1 MLVAMSRQPAKIDL
15 QANLARNVRAVRT
28 AVGMTQEELAESS
41 GLHQT
46 YVSDV
51 ERGKRNV
58 TLDVV
63 ARLAEALRVSPLDL
77 LGAGGE

>member
-1 MLVAMSRQPAKIDL
+1 MSRQSVRVDL
-15 QANLARNVRAVRT
+15 KANLARNVRATRVEL
-28 AVGMTQEELAESS
+28 GMTQEVLAEKS

-51 ERGKRNV
+51 ERGRRNV

-63 ARLAEALRVSPLDL
+63 SRLADALHVSPLDL
-77 LGAGGE
+77 LALPPA